1 MNACIK
7 YGWNE
12 TESKE
17 NPVVANPGVQ
27 LKYPEDGWISLIDAL
42 GPQSDFCPNF
52 NMSHTVAYF
61 VTRTV
66 KDFLPAGD
74 FKSVN
79 KSAENLFRCGHVQN
93 IQSVS
98 VNNILYIK
106 STCLPEMQKD
116 CVYCVQMALES
127 SSSDI
132 TAAEC
137 GCPAGHGPNGS
148 CRHIGALLYGLADFI
163 RFKHHLN
170 TKHALTNYSYGIIHV
185 LARLSQF
192 LMIS

>member
-7 YGWNE
+7 YGWNK

-17 NPVVANPGVQ
+17 NPVIANPGVE

-52 NMSHTVAYF
+52 NTSHILAYF
-61 VTRTV
+61 VTGTV

-79 KSAENLFRCGHVQN
+79 KFAENLMWSCSEYSISLGEQH
-93 IQSVS
+93 SVHQI
-98 VNNILYIK
+98 NR
-106 STCLPEMQKD
+106 LPEMRKNH
-116 CVYCVQMALES
+116 VYCVQMALES

-132 TAAEC
+132 IAAEC
-137 GCPAGHGPNGS
+137 GCPA
-148 CRHIGALLYGLADFI
+148 
-163 RFKHHLN
+163 
-170 TKHALTNYSYGIIHV
+170 
-185 LARLSQF
+185 
-192 LMIS
+192 LMDQMVVVST